1 MSEVDNINSQELID
15 DSVTKR
21 KHDEIS
27 TVEDEDKISKL
38 NPLRCPFSETTSV
51 SSQTTRQSKRTQRY
65 RSTAQSRLGDMTVGD
80 IRYCFQQLRNA
91 GDDLNPEM
99 MLYNG
104 QCAGEFALKYLTE
117 TSNAMRKRRK
127 KTSSKQEEVVIVEKE
142 PEVLEFPESQLPPPK
157 EDCNTNV
164 LKF

>member
-1 MSEVDNINSQELID
+1 MSDLDNINRQEIKCDFD
-15 DSVTKR
+15 DQDGQSFV
-21 KHDEIS
+21 EI
-27 TVEDEDKISKL
+27 VEPPK
-38 NPLRCPFSETTSV
+38 NPIRCPFSE
-51 SSQTTRQSKRTQRY
+51 SSPSSKHSMPRQSKRTQRY

-91 GDDLNPEM
+91 GDNLCPEM
-99 MLYNG
+99 ILYNG

-127 KTSSKQEEVVIVEKE
+127 KTISKKEESSSSDEEIETLV
-142 PEVLEFPESQLPPPK
+142 FPKSQLPDSSI
-157 EDCNTNV
+157 EDRNMHV